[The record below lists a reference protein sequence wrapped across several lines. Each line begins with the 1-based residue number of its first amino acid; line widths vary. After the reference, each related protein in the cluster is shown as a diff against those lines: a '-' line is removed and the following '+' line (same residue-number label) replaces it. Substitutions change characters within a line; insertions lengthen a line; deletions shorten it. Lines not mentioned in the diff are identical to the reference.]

1 MWGKFCLKK
10 LTYIVF
16 GLALFVIFT
25 IVFSPLSN
33 STSNNPCSGCVH
45 SGYYQYLNVVVG
57 AANNQIP
64 SNLGVNQTAT
74 VAITIQNDVPDYPIY
89 TTISS
94 VYVTLTSVFGHFA
107 GGSSIFVGD
116 FPPGTQTVS
125 WQITATSEGY
135 DYLQIKTN
143 GFNNHRG
150 VSFQDSYSP
159 LVTIGQPEGPVPTP
173 PSPPT
178 PPPTPIPNPSSTPI
192 ITLRPSPTSTVQPT
206 STPNPSSQPEQ
217 FQIQLIS
224 PTQNERWI
232 QQTNH
237 TIEWASSGGK
247 EPFNVTLEYSFS
259 GHDGTWVTIG
269 TNLPGKGSL
278 IWTTPSSS
286 ENYYVKANAI
296 DASSPV
302 QTSSDI
308 AQVMSQATSS
318 PPPIL
323 PIGAAISATII
334 VLVAVV
340 LFKRRKAGKTSI

>member
-10 LTYIVF
+10 LTYAVF
-16 GLALFVIFT
+16 ALTLFVVFT

-33 STSNNPCSGCVH
+33 STSNNPCGGCIH

-64 SNLGVNQTAT
+64 INLGVNQTAT
-74 VAITIQNDVPDYPIY
+74 VAITIQNDVPDYPRY

-135 DYLQIKTN
+135 DYLQIKTD
-143 GFNNHRG
+143 GFNSHRG

-159 LVTIGQPEGPVPTP
+159 LVTIGQPTGPIPTP
-173 PSPPT
+173 PSTPT
-178 PPPTPIPNPSSTPI
+178 PPPTPIPNPSSTSI
-192 ITLRPSPTSTVQPT
+192 ITPRPSPTSTLQPS
-206 STPNPSSQPEQ
+206 STPNPSGQPEQ
-217 FQIQLIS
+217 LQIQLIS
-224 PTQNERWI
+224 PTQNEKWI
-232 QQTNH
+232 PQTNQ
-237 TIEWASSGGK
+237 TIEWTTSGGK
-247 EPFNVTLEYSFS
+247 EPLNVTLEYSFS
-259 GHDGTWVTIG
+259 AHNGAWATIA
-269 TNLPGKGSL
+269 TNLPVKGSL
-278 IWTTPSSS
+278 DWITPSSS
-286 ENYYVKANAI
+286 ENYYVNASVG
-296 DASSPV
+296 DTSSPV

-308 AQVMSQATSS
+308 AQVINQAASS

-323 PIGAAISATII
+323 PIGAAILATII
-334 VLVAVV
+334 VLVAIV